1 MSFSNG
7 YDVEFDFANAKAGE
21 DKDAPVRI
29 NIDEILKGAIGDI
42 NNTSASSAGS
52 TIKLFC
58 DEAQLPNT
66 QAATGQMQGRYLG
79 ENQVNYPYAK
89 FYSDLSLTWMC
100 DVNMTPLK
108 FLTTWMHFIFGGGD
122 DDDSPQR
129 LDSSGNLL
137 NVIKESAKDA
147 LKINTSMSLG
157 KIKAKGKPLEFN
169 RGIRLN
175 YPEDYCGKL
184 TITKTEKGPRAPN
197 ERAPIMYILEDVFP
211 YTIDSVPLSYGTSQ
225 VTKVTANFYYAKHT
239 VVYLNEI
246 L

>member
-7 YDVEFDFANAKAGE
+7 YDVEFDFAQAGVAAE
-21 DKDAPVRI
+21 VRGVV
-29 NIDEILKGAIGDI
+29 GAV
-42 NNTSASSAGS
+42 NNSDPSNPGA

-100 DVNMTPLK
+100 DANMTPLK
-108 FLTTWMHFIFGGGD
+108 FLTTWMHYIFGGGD
-122 DDDSPQR
+122 DDSPQR
-129 LDSSGNLL
+129 LNSSGREIGNA
-137 NVIKESAKDA
+137 VDEA
-147 LKINTSMSLG
+147 LGIDTSMSLG
-157 KIKAKGKPLEFN
+157 KIKNKAKPREYN

-175 YPEDYCGKL
+175 YPADYCGKL
-184 TITKTEKGPRAPN
+184 HITKTEKGPRAAN

-239 VVYLNEI
+239 VVYLDET

>member
-7 YDVEFDFANAKAGE
+7 YDVHFDFAQAAV
-21 DKDAPVRI
+21 AA
-29 NIDEILKGAIGDI
+29 EIRAAVGGAIDNSDPSNPG
-42 NNTSASSAGS
+42 A

-79 ENQVNYPYAK
+79 ENQINYPYAK

-108 FLTTWMHFIFGGGD
+108 FLTTWMHFIFGGG